1 MGRGEVDT
9 GFWWG
14 NMRERDHLE
23 DTGVDNR
30 VILKCIF
37 KNWDGDMDR
46 IDMGQNRESW
56 RALLKTVMNVCVV

>member
-1 MGRGEVDT
+1 
-9 GFWWG
+9 
-14 NMRERDHLE
+14 MRERDHLE
-23 DTGVDNR
+23 DTGVDNT